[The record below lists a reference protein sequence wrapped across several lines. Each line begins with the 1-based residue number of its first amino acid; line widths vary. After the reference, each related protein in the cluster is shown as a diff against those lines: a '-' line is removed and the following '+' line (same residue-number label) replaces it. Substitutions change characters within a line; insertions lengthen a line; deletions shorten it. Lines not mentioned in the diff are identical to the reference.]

1 MRTRR
6 GDAEVK
12 RTKPGSSL
20 DFRLEYENSKKWTDD
35 DPRDGIG
42 EEGEL
47 EDIFDE
53 LDVKRMIKKLE
64 KAVKS
69 YLDGAKGAEDKLR
82 AMGKEMDRVLGED
95 RALTVVRHL
104 KGSVENKKVKEALE
118 IAKDV
123 IGGKKAMDRFD
134 RIAMK
139 IAMKVAFRKPG
150 SEFLKLN
157 ARSVARKLEREMTN
171 YIERK
176 TSAWFQD
183 ESDFRE
189 AMLTFLQEE
198 FERQYDLDDENE
210 NKVIDFMEDL
220 IYDYWMPKYGS
231 SYVEGF
237 EE

>member
-6 GDAEVK
+6 GDAEVE

-104 KGSVENKKVKEALE
+104 KGSVDNKKVKKALE
-118 IAKDV
+118 ITKDV
-123 IGGKKAMDRFD
+123 IGGKKAMDRFEK
-134 RIAMK
+134 IAMK
-139 IAMKVAFRKPG
+139 IAGSLPRELKPLADDVYQDFLRG
-150 SEFLKLN
+150 SGSRVWDEAYERYPEYNDGGMDTENAAEFIL
-157 ARSVARKLEREMTN
+157 
-171 YIERK
+171 
-176 TSAWFQD
+176 
-183 ESDFRE
+183 E
-189 AMLTFLQEE
+189 AMEKDFLRKNKNGQRMWDFIRDEIYEDVVAGLT
-198 FERQYDLDDENE
+198 
-210 NKVIDFMEDL
+210 
-220 IYDYWMPKYGS
+220 
-231 SYVEGF
+231 
-237 EE
+237 